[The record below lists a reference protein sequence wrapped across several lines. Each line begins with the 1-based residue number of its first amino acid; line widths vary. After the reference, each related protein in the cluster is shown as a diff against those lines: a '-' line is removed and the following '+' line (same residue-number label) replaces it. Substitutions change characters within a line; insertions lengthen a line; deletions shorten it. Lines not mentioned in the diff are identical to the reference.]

1 MQCFPFKNFRV
12 IFFQNI
18 CGGFCFVLFFPV
30 GNAEVNVKY
39 SHGLGT
45 VGTHQCHLPHENFK
59 VCYSN
64 LALEKQFSP
73 NVFWLP
79 HKHQNII
86 FWFPWTSAE
95 TGIRGKAGIPIRHQH
110 GPCLCRI
117 WSASSV
123 FLCQLQLVYFSSCT
137 VFCATAIDFSL
148 FFPMWIPRC
157 PNTRS
162 EGIPPPLPSS
172 AMRAGWGQSPWMHFS
187 HGRCGAAV
195 GKAVHA
201 GPVPD
206 LICPGKH
213 HFCLKVK
220 GSFKLWRVAGNR
232 NVALWST
239 LTVRVPQFTTKWW
252 ALHEPKSSPEYLDMR
267 ANSGFGAH
275 PLLCKTKSLQF
286 PSAQQCL
293 SS

>member
-59 VCYSN
+59 VRYSN
-64 LALEKQFSP
+64 LAFKKQFSP

-110 GPCLCRI
+110 GPCLCCI

-162 EGIPPPLPSS
+162 EGIPPHCP
-172 AMRAGWGQSPWMHFS
+172 AVQWEQDEGRAPGCISRMV
-187 HGRCGAAV
+187 AV
-195 GKAVHA
+195 GLLWGRQSMLGPFLILFAQESTTFVSKWKAVSN
-201 GPVPD
+201 
-206 LICPGKH
+206 C
-213 HFCLKVK
+213 
-220 GSFKLWRVAGNR
+220 
-232 NVALWST
+232 
-239 LTVRVPQFTTKWW
+239 
-252 ALHEPKSSPEYLDMR
+252 EE
-267 ANSGFGAH
+267 
-275 PLLCKTKSLQF
+275 
-286 PSAQQCL
+286 
-293 SS
+293 